1 MSDNLIQ
8 EAAIA
13 LQQEW
18 GIDASGM
25 VSEETIL
32 RLLEARVS
40 AILAQGAEPFY
51 RLMYRLDISERKINV
66 LHGEPD
72 APAKIA
78 RLIYERQLQK
88 IQSRRA
94 HRAKADDADPDLAW

>member
-18 GIDASGM
+18 GIGATGM

-51 RLMYRLDISERKINV
+51 RLMYRLDISERKINA

-94 HRAKADDADPDLAW
+94 HRAKSDETDPDLAW

>member
-1 MSDNLIQ
+1 MSDSEIE

-18 GIDASGM
+18 GLDASGM
-25 VSEETIL
+25 VSESAIL
-32 RLLEARVS
+32 QLLEARVI
-40 AILAQGAEPFY
+40 AIIAQGAEPFY
-51 RLMYRLDISERKINV
+51 RLMYRLDIAERKINA

-78 RLIYERQLQK
+78 RLIYDRQLQK
-88 IQSRRA
+88 IQSRKA
-94 HRAKADDADPDLAW
+94 HRAQRDAGDPDLAW